1 MADGGHPPALLRGT
15 WRLYQPLRHARMK
28 QRFRLPGLYARFWRE
43 WKAFNAAGGDAKFEE
58 LAPVL
63 FDRDPST
70 QTGGGHYFYQDV
82 WGLRRL
88 KAFGATEHHDI
99 GSRYD
104 GFVGQA
110 TAICHVIGWDIR
122 PPSFELPDFEF
133 RQGSILELPLADG
146 SVRSI
151 SCLHVAEHIGLGRYG
166 DPIDPAGTSKA
177 IKELARVLAPGG
189 QLLFSMPVGRER
201 VCFNNQRVWDPTR
214 PPREADGLRLLEF
227 SVVTDDDQFV
237 EDVSPEAYRTAE
249 YACGLYRFTR

>member
-1 MADGGHPPALLRGT
+1 
-15 WRLYQPLRHARMK
+15 
-28 QRFRLPGLYARFWRE
+28 
-43 WKAFNAAGGDAKFEE
+43 
-58 LAPVL
+58 
-63 FDRDPST
+63 
-70 QTGGGHYFYQDV
+70 
-82 WGLRRL
+82 
-88 KAFGATEHHDI
+88 
-99 GSRYD
+99 
-104 GFVGQA
+104 
-110 TAICHVIGWDIR
+110 VIGWDIR
-122 PPSFELPDFEF
+122 PPNFKLPSFEF

-146 SVRSI
+146 SVSSI

-214 PPREADGLRLLEF
+214 PPREAEGLRLLEF